1 MKIDTT
7 DTLRLVQ
14 NKSNES
20 EAYRKQL
27 HIWLGAG
34 SAGGAISMVS
44 LAANL
49 PDPAHVFR
57 ILQPSLW
64 SFLIGVVAAGS
75 SLLFLALRA
84 DAFGDHF
91 ASSYNRDQV
100 NEAIKAI
107 PQVIASP
114 KRLADE
120 ANQNRNSLIERS
132 HKEHEQAERAWT
144 RAQRYS
150 TAWAAS
156 LTASAIAFVW
166 GFAWPLAQVSFF
178 GANLLP

>member
-1 MKIDTT
+1 MKMDTT
-7 DTLRLVQ
+7 DTIRLLQ

-20 EAYRKQL
+20 EAYKKQL
-27 HIWLGAG
+27 HVWLGAG

-44 LAANL
+44 LAASL

-64 SFLIGVVAAGS
+64 SFLGGVVAAGS

-84 DAFGDHF
+84 DTLGDHF
-91 ASSYNRDQV
+91 ASSHNRDQV
-100 NEAIKAI
+100 NEAIKMI
-107 PQVIASP
+107 PEMIASP

-120 ANQNRNSLIERS
+120 ANQGRNSLIEQSR
-132 HKEHEQAERAWT
+132 KEHEQAERAWVLS
-144 RAQRYS
+144 QRYS
-150 TAWAAS
+150 IAWAVS
-156 LTASAIAFVW
+156 LVISATAFVL

-178 GANLLP
+178 GVSLLP